1 MPLVFP
7 LSLPF
12 PFSDG
17 AAFDELL
24 FLEDDDRDDDF
35 EVDERDER
43 DPVFELLLDFEDRE
57 FLDELKADLLVESLF
72 CPSLLP
78 LD

>member
-1 MPLVFP
+1 MDFP

-17 AAFDELL
+17 AVFDELL
-24 FLEDDDRDDDF
+24 FLEDDDLDDDF

-43 DPVFELLLDFEDRE
+43 DPLFELLFDFEDCE
-57 FLDELKADLLVESLF
+57 FLDEL
-72 CPSLLP
+72 
-78 LD
+78 